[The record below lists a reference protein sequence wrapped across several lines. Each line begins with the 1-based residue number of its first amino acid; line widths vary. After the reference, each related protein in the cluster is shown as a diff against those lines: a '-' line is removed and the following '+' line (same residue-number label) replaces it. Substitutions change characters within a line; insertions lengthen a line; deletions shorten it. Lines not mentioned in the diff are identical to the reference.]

1 MGAKYDSNMKYG
13 LEPKPCEWNV
23 ATSETADSDVTI
35 TPYTTF
41 QFLSDY
47 DVPVGWNFE
56 NMIQFT

>member
-1 MGAKYDSNMKYG
+1 MKYG